1 MSANYTEIAMVV
13 GGSAVAAYLYA
24 NYGWQ
29 NSSISKN
36 TIALV
41 ILSGGVA
48 LAAYQYTNLSAN
60 GAAIAG
66 AVAGPIVDAASYAA
80 DAVAPVFSA

>member
-13 GGSAVAAYLYA
+13 GGSAVAAYLSA

-36 TIALV
+36 TIGLV

-48 LAAYQYTNLSAN
+48 LAAYQYTELSAN
-60 GAAIAG
+60 AAAMVGAA
-66 AVAGPIVDAASYAA
+66 AGPVVDAASYAA
-80 DAVAPVFSA
+80 TAVGGMVA